1 MAKEG
6 APRGTRGNKRSRGG
20 AGKASSGSGSSKG
33 GGDKGGGSRSGTTAR
48 R

>member
-6 APRGTRGNKRSRGG
+6 VTRGSSGNKRSRDG

-33 GGDKGGGSRSGTTAR
+33 GGDKAGGSRSGTTAR

>member
-6 APRGTRGNKRSRGG
+6 ATRGSSGDKRNRTG

-33 GGDKGGGSRSGTTAR
+33 GGDRGGGSKSGTTSR

>member
-1 MAKEG
+1 MAREG
-6 APRGTRGNKRSRGG
+6 VTRGSSGNKKNRTG

-33 GGDKGGGSRSGTTAR
+33 AGEKAGGSKSGTTSR